1 MTNLQIIA
9 GAVTLYG
16 ITEEVDTYIGWQ
28 RRGYQVQ
35 RGQKALFNT
44 KIWKPCREK
53 KAAEESQKAEEG
65 RRLILVNAS
74 FFGVSQVAKES

>member
-9 GAVTLYG
+9 GAITLYG
-16 ITEEVDTYIGWQ
+16 ITEEVDTYAGWQ

-44 KIWKPCREK
+44 KIWKPCKWK
-53 KAAEESQKAEEG
+53 KVKEESAESETG
-65 RRLILVNAS
+65 TPLILVNAS
-74 FFGVSQVAKES
+74 FFGLSQVAKDS